1 MYDGGY
7 TNIDNIDI
15 SSVVIDQ
22 MKKRNEARAE
32 MRWETMDAMNMTYED
47 ESFECVI
54 DKSTIDA
61 ILCGEYSF
69 YNTAKMLKEVQRV
82 LKTGGYYIAISY
94 GKPET
99 RIFHFKRKHLDFEL
113 SCYVLSKFN
122 SEQVR
127 ASGGAE
133 RPRE

>member
-1 MYDGGY
+1 MYDSGY
-7 TNIDNIDI
+7 QNIDNMDI
-15 SSVVIDQ
+15 SSVVIEQ
-22 MKKRNEARAE
+22 MRKRNEQRPE
-32 MRWETMDAMNMTYED
+32 MRWITMDAMEMTYEAETFD
-47 ESFECVI
+47 CVI

-99 RIFHFKRKHLDFEL
+99 RVFHFKRKHLDFDM
-113 SCYVLSKFN
+113 SCYVLCKIN
-122 SEQVR
+122 SE
-127 ASGGAE
+127 
-133 RPRE
+133 